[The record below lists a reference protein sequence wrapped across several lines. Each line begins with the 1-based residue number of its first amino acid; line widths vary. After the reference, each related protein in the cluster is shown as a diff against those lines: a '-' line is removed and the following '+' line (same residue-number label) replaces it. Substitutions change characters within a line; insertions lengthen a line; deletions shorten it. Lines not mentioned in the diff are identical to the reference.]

1 MTLPTYIAVA
11 LLSYVLGS
19 IPFGYVLVRLF
30 LKKDIR
36 ETGSGNIGATN
47 VARSGAKMLAIATL
61 ALDVAKGSAAV
72 WITQR
77 LISPESKGDTQ
88 ALAAF
93 AGLFVVLGHC
103 FTMWLR
109 FRGGKG
115 VATALG
121 VFLVL
126 TPKGAAV
133 ALGVFIV
140 VVFLSRYVSLG
151 SIIAA
156 ITVPIATSFLYKTS
170 LAALTYLS
178 AICLVVIVKH
188 HQNIGRLIA
197 GTESKFGAKKE

>member
-1 MTLPTYIAVA
+1 LNLQTYTAVA
-11 LLSYVLGS
+11 LLSYLLGS
-19 IPFGYVLVRLF
+19 IPFGYILVRLF
-30 LKKDIR
+30 LKQDIR
-36 ETGSGNIGATN
+36 ATGSGNIGATN
-47 VARSGAKMLAIATL
+47 VARSGAKMLAATTL
-61 ALDVAKGSAAV
+61 LLDIAKGTAAV
-72 WITQR
+72 WITQK
-77 LISPESKGDTQ
+77 LISPDSTGDVL

-121 VFLVL
+121 VFLIL

-133 ALGVFIV
+133 ALAVFLV
-140 VVFLSRYVSLG
+140 VVFITRYISLG
-151 SIIAA
+151 SIVAA
-156 ITVPIATSFLYKTS
+156 ISLPIATYFSHGMS
-170 LAALTYLS
+170 LRALGFLS

-197 GTESKFGAKKE
+197 GTESKFGAKKA

>member
-1 MTLPTYIAVA
+1 LTLQTYIAVA

-19 IPFGYVLVRLF
+19 VPFGYILVRLF

-47 VARSGAKMLAIATL
+47 VARSGAKVLAATTL
-61 ALDVAKGSAAV
+61 ALDIAKGMAAV
-72 WITQR
+72 WITQK
-77 LISPESKGDTQ
+77 LISPESRGDTQ

-121 VFLVL
+121 VFLIL

-133 ALGVFIV
+133 ALGVFLLV
-140 VVFLSRYVSLG
+140 VLITRYVSLG

-156 ITVPIATSFLYKTS
+156 ITIPVATSYFYRMSFTA
-170 LAALTYLS
+170 LAYL
-178 AICLVVIVKH
+178 AGICLVVIVKH
-188 HQNIGRLIA
+188 QQNISRLIS
-197 GTESKFGAKKE
+197 GTESKFGGKK

>member
-1 MTLPTYIAVA
+1 LTLQTYIAVA

-19 IPFGYVLVRLF
+19 IPFGYILVRLF

-47 VARSGAKMLAIATL
+47 VARSGAKALAATTL
-61 ALDVAKGSAAV
+61 ALDIAKGIAAV
-72 WITQR
+72 WITQN
-77 LISPESKGDTQ
+77 LISPDSIGDTQ

-121 VFLVL
+121 VFLIL

-133 ALGVFIV
+133 ALGVFLLV
-140 VVFLSRYVSLG
+140 VLITRYVSLG

-156 ITVPIATSFLYKTS
+156 IAIPIATSFLYPISFTA
-170 LAALTYLS
+170 LAYLS
-178 AICLVVIVKH
+178 GICLVVIVKH
-188 HQNIGRLIA
+188 QENISRLIS
-197 GTESKFGAKKE
+197 GSESKFGGKK